1 MLSRDHTE
9 TCEIGNAVTAALA
22 CGARAETS
30 RLVRLLR
37 SARISTPSSAQAVR
51 RSDAALQ
58 LYGIRRERNQ
68 FFSDD
73 LFGEPAWDILLILY
87 WAELEQLRLT
97 VSNVCEGA
105 QVPPT
110 TALRWISKLE
120 ADGMICRTSHPSDR
134 RVIRLS
140 LSTDAIEQLNQLM
153 DRVLASGLAKPHTFT
168 AIAA

>member
-37 SARISTPSSAQAVR
+37 AARISTPSSAQAVH

-58 LYGIRRERNQ
+58 LYGIRRERYQ
-68 FFSDD
+68 FFNND

-87 WAELEQLRLT
+87 WAELEQVKLT

-110 TALRWISKLE
+110 TALRWIANLE
-120 ADGMICRTSHPSDR
+120 SEGMILRTSHPSDG
-134 RVIRLS
+134 RVFRLS
-140 LSTDAIEQLNQLM
+140 LSQDAIERMNQLM
-153 DRVLASGLAKPHTFT
+153 DRVLASGLAKSDTFT

>member
-1 MLSRDHTE
+1 MKSGKRTE
-9 TCEIGNAVTAALA
+9 ICEISNAVTAALA

-37 SARISTPSSAQAVR
+37 AARISTPSSPEAEH

-58 LYGIRRERNQ
+58 LYGIRRERQQYFDN
-68 FFSDD
+68 D

-87 WAELEQLRLT
+87 WAEMEQLRLT
-97 VSNVCEGA
+97 VSNVCEA
-105 QVPPT
+105 AHVPPT

-120 ADGMICRTSHPSDR
+120 ADGMILRAPHPYDG
-134 RVIRLS
+134 RVFRLS
-140 LSTDAIEQLNQLM
+140 LSCHAVERMNQLM
-153 DRVLASGLAKPHTFT
+153 DRVLAGELAKLAAIT